1 MNFDFFRP
9 AAAATAILAVA
20 GAGCFDREVP
30 RKQVIARSVAEA
42 ETNAAA
48 VTFLDLHSE
57 GGDAAAFGFPGG
69 LERFPA
75 LSVLSV
81 RGRRGLGA
89 VPESVAAAKALET
102 LDLADTGLSGLPE
115 SLASMPALRQL
126 YLSDN
131 GLSSLPAVVSR
142 LASLE
147 YLNLD
152 RNALESLPD
161 DVGALSALKWMR
173 LNRNRLA
180 DLPASAGA
188 GWRSIRKLYLR
199 GNGLKKVPEAVL
211 AMTSLEELDLGE
223 NDLSE
228 IPPELCRLPNLHRID
243 LDSNPRLAALPEN
256 IGEMKGL
263 THLFVFRCALPA
275 EEQARVRAALPDP
288 VRHFIAF

>member
-9 AAAATAILAVA
+9 MTLATAVLAVA

-30 RKQVIARSVAEA
+30 RRQVVARTLADA
-42 ETNAAA
+42 ATNATA
-48 VTFLDLHSE
+48 VTFLDLHAE
-57 GGDAAAFGFPGG
+57 GGDAAAFAFPID
-69 LERFPA
+69 LARFPA
-75 LSVLSV
+75 LSTLSV
-81 RGRRGLGA
+81 RGRRGLSA
-89 VPESVAAAKALET
+89 VPEGVAEAKALET
-102 LDLADTGLSGLPE
+102 LDLADTGLSELPE
-115 SLASMPALRQL
+115 SLATLPALRSL

-131 GLSSLPAVVSR
+131 GLSALPAVVAR
-142 LASLE
+142 LPALE

-152 RNALESLPD
+152 RNALTSLPD
-161 DVGALSALKWMR
+161 DIGALSSLKWLR

-211 AMTSLEELDLGE
+211 SMTSLEELDLGE
-223 NDLSE
+223 NDLEE
-228 IPPELCRLPNLHRID
+228 IPPELCRLPKLHRID
-243 LDSNPRLAALPEN
+243 LDANPRLAALPEN

-263 THLFVFRCALPA
+263 THLFVFRCALPTN
-275 EEQARVRAALPDP
+275 EQGRVRAALPDP